1 MNRGCDLPLE
11 SYRLAKY
18 AMQVPCHICEGPNA
32 YDSELCRHCFAPM
45 ALSHQASD
53 QRYAP
58 QMVAVLG
65 ASGVG
70 KTVFLGM
77 LMDLLSRRSEP
88 LRALAR
94 GAFSITLQQNT
105 VSSLARCEFPPKTPN
120 EPDRWNWVHCL
131 VYSQQRKHPSELI
144 LPDMAGEAILEE
156 ISHPNTY
163 PVIRSLFSKCSGVIL
178 LIDAIKLQ
186 EGSPEEEHFALKA
199 LTCLSELKTR
209 GQVPWSK
216 KPISIVLSKS
226 DQTEMCFQ
234 HPEEHARQHAPSLWK
249 LCQSRF
255 RHVEYFATGVAGA
268 CAYRMVFP
276 RDRVRIPLR
285 VEPRGIVEPFEWMVG
300 ALPKPTKLPR
310 NRQAS

>member
-1 MNRGCDLPLE
+1 LLDMLSQRAGDFEAIP
-11 SYRLAKY
+11 K
-18 AMQVPCHICEGPNA
+18 GA
-32 YDSELCRHCFAPM
+32 YSIDIQQAVI
-45 ALSHQASD
+45 SHMSH
-53 QRYAP
+53 R
-58 QMVAVLG
+58 
-65 ASGVG
+65 
-70 KTVFLGM
+70 T
-77 LMDLLSRRSEP
+77 
-88 LRALAR
+88 
-94 GAFSITLQQNT
+94 
-105 VSSLARCEFPPKTPN
+105 FPPKTVMEADQWYWAYYQVCRRAKGN
-120 EPDRWNWVHCL
+120 DWVDL
-131 VYSQQRKHPSELI
+131 VM
-144 LPDMAGEAILEE
+144 PDMAGEAILEE

-163 PVIRSLFSKCSGVIL
+163 PVIRSLFSKCSGLIL
-178 LIDAIKLQ
+178 LIDAMKLQ

-209 GQVPWSK
+209 GQVPWLK
-216 KPISIVLSKS
+216 KPISVVLSKS

-255 RHVEYFATGVAGA
+255 RCVEYFATGVAGA